1 MPLLNPYD
9 QISQLKQT
17 VRAAQETI
25 IEYIIPN
32 GVTAEETISKLI
44 GLLDNP
50 EVVEL
55 MSKTNYQVDPI

>member
-1 MPLLNPYD
+1 MPLLNPYE

-25 IEYIIPN
+25 IEYIVPDGI
-32 GVTAEETISKLI
+32 TAEEAISKLI

-50 EVVEL
+50 EVVKL
-55 MSKTNYQVDPI
+55 MSKQVDPI